1 MTDIEARDIIETD
14 LREKLLGP
22 GYAKDIIV
30 CADDCHDE
38 IIPES
43 PRNAYRVGIIVPSNN
58 NGTAEQDDDE
68 EQIQT
73 EDEVAIV
80 ADTDSDTFKEKN
92 LSERVGEPDDSDNT
106 SNSQTNPMSTHIGLI
121 TCVPSADE
129 TVNINISYGT
139 YDPLPWHDQ
148 IHVRVKTGRFTDSI
162 PNAIAAF
169 DGDDRT
175 INNSG
180 RNLNEIIVI
189 NREENTISLSPELA
203 LVERPRI
210 MLPNTTEYTVE
221 AELIKTLFSTCYQR
235 THHAHTLEGESCRQS
250 NRTVTF
256 NDDNNVSVHIDS
268 YESSGKRFLSVILK
282 STSNHYLYQPKIEVT
297 GNLVSYTE
305 PVSTIEDDEENAIN
319 EFLYRNVKNYG
330 KGINCAVNWDE
341 DARRIFT
348 TFTPIV
354 DVEKFSNQLSTDNQ
368 QEDPVANACTL
379 RNLSLWSQID
389 IIEALNAFVD
399 GYDTWHQNQTT
410 EAEGITGF
418 DTEK

>member
-1 MTDIEARDIIETD
+1 MTDREARDIIEAD

-148 IHVRVKTGRFTDSI
+148 TRVRVRTGRFTDSI

-169 DGDDRT
+169 DDDNHT

-180 RNLNEIIVI
+180 A
-189 NREENTISLSPELA
+189 SL
-203 LVERPRI
+203 
-210 MLPNTTEYTVE
+210 
-221 AELIKTLFSTCYQR
+221 
-235 THHAHTLEGESCRQS
+235 
-250 NRTVTF
+250 
-256 NDDNNVSVHIDS
+256 
-268 YESSGKRFLSVILK
+268 
-282 STSNHYLYQPKIEVT
+282 KI
-297 GNLVSYTE
+297 
-305 PVSTIEDDEENAIN
+305 
-319 EFLYRNVKNYG
+319 
-330 KGINCAVNWDE
+330 
-341 DARRIFT
+341 
-348 TFTPIV
+348 
-354 DVEKFSNQLSTDNQ
+354 
-368 QEDPVANACTL
+368 
-379 RNLSLWSQID
+379 
-389 IIEALNAFVD
+389 
-399 GYDTWHQNQTT
+399 
-410 EAEGITGF
+410 
-418 DTEK
+418 

>member
-1 MTDIEARDIIETD
+1 MTDREARDIIEAD

-58 NGTAEQDDDE
+58 NGTAEQDDEE

-73 EDEVAIV
+73 EDTTDTV
-80 ADTDSDTFKEKN
+80 ADTDSDTFEEKN
-92 LSERVGEPDDSDNT
+92 LSERVGEPDDTDNT

-129 TVNINISYGT
+129 RVNINISYGT

-148 IHVRVKTGRFTDSI
+148 TRVRVRTGRFTDSI

-210 MLPNTTEYTVE
+210 MLPNTEEYTVE
-221 AELIKTLFSTCYQR
+221 AELIKTLFSNCHQR
-235 THHAHTLEGESCRQS
+235 THHAHTLEGVNCRQP

-256 NDDNNVSVHIDS
+256 NDDNNVSVYIDS
-268 YESSGKRFLSVILK
+268 YEASGKRFLSVILK

-319 EFLYRNVKNYG
+319 EFLYRDVRNYG

-341 DARRIFT
+341 IGRAH
-348 TFTPIV
+348 V
-354 DVEKFSNQLSTDNQ
+354 
-368 QEDPVANACTL
+368 
-379 RNLSLWSQID
+379 
-389 IIEALNAFVD
+389 
-399 GYDTWHQNQTT
+399 
-410 EAEGITGF
+410 
-418 DTEK
+418 